1 MREEMDDMLKMPM
14 IRFKSD
20 IMVEVDEAKEII
32 DLTKKLNDNYNKSV
46 TLSAE
51 HVELLLGILNG
62 ADLVSEEEE
71 S

>member
-1 MREEMDDMLKMPM
+1 MLKMPL

-20 IMVEVDEAKEII
+20 VRVEVDEAKGII

-51 HVELLLGILNG
+51 HVEILLGILNG
-62 ADLVSEEEE
+62 ADLVAEEE